1 MTINIQEHMLVPKHE
16 IMTDSEIED
25 LKNSADYDIENLPR
39 IKVDDPVV
47 KDIDAK
53 ENDILRITRESDTA
67 GTFVTYR
74 IVISLFLYF
83 FIVFWKFIIINL
95 NLV

>member
-25 LKNSADYDIENLPR
+25 LKNSAGYDIENLPR

-74 IVISLFLYF
+74 IVKS
-83 FIVFWKFIIINL
+83 
-95 NLV
+95 

>member
-25 LKNSADYDIENLPR
+25 LKNSADYLPR

-74 IVISLFLYF
+74 IVKS
-83 FIVFWKFIIINL
+83 
-95 NLV
+95 

>member
-25 LKNSADYDIENLPR
+25 LKNSADYDIENL
-39 IKVDDPVV
+39 VV
-47 KDIDAK
+47 KAIDAK
-53 ENDILRITRESDTA
+53 EHDILRITRESDTA

-74 IVISLFLYF
+74 IVKS
-83 FIVFWKFIIINL
+83 
-95 NLV
+95 

>member
-1 MTINIQEHMLVPKHE
+1 MLVPKHE

-67 GTFVTYR
+67 GTFVTYG
-74 IVISLFLYF
+74 IVKS
-83 FIVFWKFIIINL
+83 
-95 NLV
+95 

>member
-1 MTINIQEHMLVPKHE
+1 MLVPKHE

-25 LKNSADYDIENLPR
+25 LKNSADIENLPR

-74 IVISLFLYF
+74 IVKS
-83 FIVFWKFIIINL
+83 
-95 NLV
+95 

>member
-16 IMTDSEIED
+16 IMTD
-25 LKNSADYDIENLPR
+25 SADYDIENLPR

-74 IVISLFLYF
+74 IVKS
-83 FIVFWKFIIINL
+83 
-95 NLV
+95 